1 MKTDKELGRLIQLH
15 LIDQGVETP
24 TRQRIGDADKIRK
37 QVIIDSITDI
47 MTTGL
52 GLDLEDDSLKG
63 TPERIA
69 RMYMDEIFYGL
80 DINKFPK
87 VTTVEN
93 RMQYDEMILIK
104 DISVSSTCEHHF
116 VVIDGIAHVAYIPK
130 KKIVGLSKINRV
142 VEYFSKRPQIQER
155 LTEQIY
161 HALCFIL
168 ETDDIAV
175 VINATHYCVKS
186 RGVKDINSSTT
197 TSKLGGIF
205 REGDVRNEFMNLIR

>member
-1 MKTDKELGRLIQLH
+1 
-15 LIDQGVETP
+15 
-24 TRQRIGDADKIRK
+24 
-37 QVIIDSITDI
+37 
-47 MTTGL
+47 
-52 GLDLEDDSLKG
+52 
-63 TPERIA
+63 
-69 RMYMDEIFYGL
+69 
-80 DINKFPK
+80 
-87 VTTVEN
+87 
-93 RMQYDEMILIK
+93 MQYDEMILIK